1 MELNKENENDNIKK
15 GRGRPKGSQS
25 NCYKYEVTIFDKER
39 HIFNNYKCINLDD
52 FNKQTSLDLTYDIF
66 KRIKT
71 KKRVDMTM
79 KNKENSFLARYGHI
93 TVKPIKEP
101 VN

>member
-1 MELNKENENDNIKK
+1 MEFNKENETVNIKR
-15 GRGRPKGSQS
+15 GRGRPLGAS
-25 NCYKYEVTIFDKER
+25 CRFYKYEVTIFDKER
-39 HIFNNYKCINLDD
+39 HVFNSYKCINLDD
-52 FNKQTSLDLTYDIF
+52 FNKQTNLELTYDIF

-79 KNKENSFLARYGHI
+79 KHKENSFLAKYGHI

-101 VN
+101 VV